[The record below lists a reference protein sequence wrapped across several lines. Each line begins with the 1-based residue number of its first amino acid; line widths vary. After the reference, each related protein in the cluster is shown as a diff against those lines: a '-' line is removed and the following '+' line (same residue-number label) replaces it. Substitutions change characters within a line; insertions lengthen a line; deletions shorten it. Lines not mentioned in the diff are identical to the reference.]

1 MKLFSTASKNSR
13 TLFAG
18 LLMCSAALLSS
29 CASVDVQSYSAE
41 KPTLDLAQYFNG
53 NVDGWAVVTDR
64 SGKVMKRFTVAMKC
78 SWQGTGD
85 SAVGTLDEA
94 FTYSDGKKE
103 RRVWT
108 IKKAPGGKYIGTA
121 ADVVGEAVG
130 NAAGN
135 ALNWKYTLAL
145 PVDGTVY
152 NVQFD
157 DWLWLVDDK
166 VLLNK
171 AVMSKFGFKLAEV
184 TISFTKR

>member
-1 MKLFSTASKNSR
+1 MNMLNALLSR
-13 TLFAG
+13 TQHLFA
-18 LLMCSAALLSS
+18 LLLLSSTALLSS

-78 SWQGTGD
+78 SWKGTGD
-85 SAVGTLDEA
+85 NAVGTLDED

-103 RRVWT
+103 KRIWT

-130 NAAGN
+130 SAAGN

-171 AVMSKFGFKLAEV
+171 AIMSKFGFKLAEI

>member
-1 MKLFSTASKNSR
+1 MMTFTSFFKDARRCLAS
-13 TLFAG
+13 L
-18 LLMCSAALLSS
+18 LLMNTALLSS

-41 KPTLDLAQYFNG
+41 KPKLDLAQYFNG

-64 SGKVMKRFTVAMKC
+64 SGKVMKRFTVAIKC
-78 SWQGTGD
+78 SWKGTGD
-85 SAVGTLDEA
+85 DAVGTLDED

-121 ADVVGEAVG
+121 ADVVGEAIG

-145 PVDGTVY
+145 PVDGKVY